1 MCWASGSKKN
11 KKMKNKTGYGRT
23 SATGTRSSTA
33 NFSSNRQLGVKVKQ
47 LHRGQV
53 KKDLQAT
60 QVESKWVLLQAEVEL
75 AKAQLLPE
83 AELTASPNALRE
95 VFAFFDSG
103 ACCHLIR
110 TELFEELT

>member
-1 MCWASGSKKN
+1 
-11 KKMKNKTGYGRT
+11 MKNKTGYGRS

-53 KKDLQAT
+53 KKDLQLKQKAA

-75 AKAQLLPE
+75 DKAQLLPE

-95 VFAFFDSG
+95 VFAFLDSG
-103 ACCHLIR
+103 ACRHLIR
-110 TELFEELT
+110 TELFEELA